1 MHIDIPASTYEILYF
16 QILLST
22 CNSNEDINNL
32 ANEETSDDDGVA
44 ASDGVDDISD
54 GEWSSSREGVWWPGD
69 LSSSICSESQVTGE
83 FYNTDINDAF
93 SDPESD
99 SMVERRRTASLM
111 KQPMRTT
118 ECAESSEMMLRYITR

>member
-44 ASDGVDDISD
+44 ASDGVDDTSD
-54 GEWSSSREGVWWPGD
+54 GGWSSSREGVWWPRD
-69 LSSSICSESQVTGE
+69 LSPSVCSESQVTGE

-99 SMVERRRTASLM
+99 SMVERRRTVSLM

-118 ECAESSEMMLRYITR
+118 ECAESSEMM

>member
-32 ANEETSDDDGVA
+32 ANEETSDDDGVV
-44 ASDGVDDISD
+44 ASDGVDDTSD
-54 GEWSSSREGVWWPGD
+54 GGWSSCREGVWWSRD

-99 SMVERRRTASLM
+99 LMVERRRTVSLM
-111 KQPMRTT
+111 KQPMRIT